1 MRLESPIRTG
11 PYRVLVADDDAAFR
25 ETVCDVCR
33 PFLDVVEAASGE
45 QALDFAHRERLD
57 LALCDLH
64 MPGRTGLDVLSEF
77 RRIQSGR
84 PGILMSAHVSPGER
98 SEAERLSVY
107 RVLEKPFTRK
117 QLLATVAE
125 AILSA
130 FHDAGF
136 TSQLRQR
143 VAGL

>member
-1 MRLESPIRTG
+1 MKLESAARTG

-25 ETVCDVCR
+25 RTVCEVCR
-33 PFLDVVEAASGE
+33 PFLDVVEAASGDE
-45 QALDFAHRERLD
+45 ALSFAKNEPLH

-64 MPGRTGLDVLSEF
+64 MPGRTGLDVLAEF
-77 RRIQSGR
+77 QRMQAGH
-84 PGILMSAHVSPGER
+84 PGILMSANVSPVER
-98 SEAERLSVY
+98 CEAERLSVY

-130 FHDAGF
+130 FHDAAFG
-136 TSQLRQR
+136 SQLKQR
-143 VAGL
+143 LAGF

>member
-1 MRLESPIRTG
+1 MMLESNVHTG

-45 QALDFAHRERLD
+45 EALCVAAREPLH

-64 MPGRTGLDVLSEF
+64 MPGRTGLDVLAEF
-77 RRIQSGR
+77 GRIQSGR
-84 PGILMSAHVSPGER
+84 PGILMSAHVSPVER
-98 SEAERLSVY
+98 CEAERLFIY
-107 RVLEKPFTRK
+107 RILEKPFTRK

-125 AILSA
+125 AILAA

-136 TSQLRQR
+136 GAQLRQR
-143 VAGL
+143 LAGF

>member
-1 MRLESPIRTG
+1 MKLVSPARTG
-11 PYRVLVADDDAAFR
+11 PYRVLVADDDDAFR

-33 PFLDVVEAASGE
+33 PFLEVVEASSGE
-45 QALDFAHRERLD
+45 EALHVAHREPLD

-77 RRIQSGR
+77 HRLHSGR
-84 PGILMSAHVSPGER
+84 PGILMSAHVSAGER
-98 SEAERLSVY
+98 CEAERLSIY

-117 QLLATVAE
+117 QLLATFAE

-136 TSQLRQR
+136 ITLVRQR
-143 VAGL
+143 MAGL

>member
-1 MRLESPIRTG
+1 MNLVSPTRTG
-11 PYRVLVADDDAAFR
+11 PYRVLVADDDDAFR
-25 ETVCDVCR
+25 ETVCAVCR
-33 PFLDVVEAASGE
+33 PFLDVVEAHSGE
-45 QALDFAHRERLD
+45 EALDVAHREQLD

-77 RRIQSGR
+77 RRIHTGR
-84 PGILMSAHVSPGER
+84 PGILMSAHVSPVER
-98 SEAERLSVY
+98 CEAERLSVY

-136 TSQLRQR
+136 SSQLRHR
-143 VAGL
+143 IAGF

>member
-1 MRLESPIRTG
+1 MNLVSLARTG
-11 PYRVLVADDDAAFR
+11 PYRVLVADDDDAFR

-45 QALDFAHRERLD
+45 EAMQFAHREPLD

-64 MPGRTGLDVLSEF
+64 MPDRTGLDVLSEF
-77 RRIQSGR
+77 RRIHTGR
-84 PGILMSAHVSPGER
+84 PGILMSANVSPGER
-98 SEAERLSVY
+98 CEAERLAVY

-130 FHDAGF
+130 FQDAGF
-136 TSQLRQR
+136 TTLLRQR

>member
-1 MRLESPIRTG
+1 MMLESSAHTG
-11 PYRVLVADDDAAFR
+11 PYRVLVADDDTAFR
-25 ETVCDVCR
+25 ETVCEVCR
-33 PFLDVVEAASGE
+33 PFLDVVEAASGDE
-45 QALDFAHRERLD
+45 ALRYATREPLH

-64 MPGRTGLDVLSEF
+64 MPGRTGLDVLAEF
-77 RRIQSGR
+77 LRIQSGR
-84 PGILMSAHVSPGER
+84 PGILMSAHVSPVER
-98 SEAERLSVY
+98 CEAERLSVY

-136 TSQLRQR
+136 SSQLRQR

>member
-1 MRLESPIRTG
+1 MDLVTPSRTG
-11 PYRVLVADDDAAFR
+11 LYRVLVADDDHVFR
-25 ETVCDVCR
+25 ETVCEVCR
-33 PFLDVVEAASGE
+33 PFLDVVEASSGAE
-45 QALDFAHRERLD
+45 ALDFAHRERLD

-77 RRIQSGR
+77 QRIQAGR
-84 PGILMSAHVSPGER
+84 PGILMSAHVSPMER
-98 SEAERLSVY
+98 CEAERLSIY

-130 FHDAGF
+130 FQDAGF
-136 TSQLRQR
+136 TSLLRQR
-143 VAGL
+143 GAC